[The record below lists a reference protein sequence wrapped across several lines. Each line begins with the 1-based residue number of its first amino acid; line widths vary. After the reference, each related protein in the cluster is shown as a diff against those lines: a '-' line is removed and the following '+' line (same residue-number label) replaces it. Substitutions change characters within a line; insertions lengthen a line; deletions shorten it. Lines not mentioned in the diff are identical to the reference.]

1 MVIKQKKRELN
12 IKLLE
17 LETLFDIGVAISS
30 VLDVNELA
38 EDVLFRAIGVL
49 NASRGMFI
57 RQNDQSPILDIL
69 SMFNWGDSKF
79 LLSKKIDVLNKIND
93 GESG

>member
-1 MVIKQKKRELN
+1 MSRNDKKPRKVRPDNSKLLKPRTFLFEIENVEQKKKQLN

-30 VLDVNELA
+30 VLNVDELA

-49 NASRGMFI
+49 NASKGMFV
-57 RQNDQSPILDIL
+57 RQNNRP
-69 SMFNWGDSKF
+69 
-79 LLSKKIDVLNKIND
+79 
-93 GESG
+93 

>member
-1 MVIKQKKRELN
+1 MSEKFTDIDYKILEIISNHLTEALFNYELLENVEQKKRELN

-38 EDVLFRAIGVL
+38 EDVLFGYWCSQCI
-49 NASRGMFI
+49 
-57 RQNDQSPILDIL
+57 
-69 SMFNWGDSKF
+69 
-79 LLSKKIDVLNKIND
+79 
-93 GESG
+93 